1 MRIIAANPEAYFSAL
16 PKDRREA
23 LLEIRQVIRTAWPR
37 VTEDLALGMPTYHL
51 DGNAFCAVA
60 NQKNF
65 MALYVMHHDL
75 LNAFHNDLKAYDH
88 GRSCIR
94 FRRLEPPTVE
104 LFDRIVK
111 YTGSR
116 YLDSMLYGKQRS
128 PQKVR

>member
-116 YLDSMLYGKQRS
+116 YLDSMLYGKQRA

>member
-1 MRIIAANPEAYFSAL
+1 MKISAADPEAYFASL

-23 LLEIRQVIRTAWPR
+23 LLEIRNVIRTAWPK
-37 VTEDLALGMPTYHL
+37 VTEDLSFGMPTYHL

-60 NQKNF
+60 SQKNF

-75 LNAFHNDLKAYDH
+75 LNAFHNDLRAYDR

-116 YLDSMLYGKQRS
+116 YLDSLMHGKQKAAA
-128 PQKVR
+128 KVR